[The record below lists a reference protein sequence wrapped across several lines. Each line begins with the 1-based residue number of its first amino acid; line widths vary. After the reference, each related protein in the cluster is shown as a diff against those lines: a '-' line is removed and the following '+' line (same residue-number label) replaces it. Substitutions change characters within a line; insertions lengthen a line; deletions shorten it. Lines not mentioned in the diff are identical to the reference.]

1 MAEDALLAEMRSLR
15 DRVVGIADT
24 ALASRDG
31 LIIRADTGDIDP
43 EYLAAMAAA
52 ALGLGRR
59 MAAEVGK
66 GALHEIVTRSSGGYV
81 ATYAVGPTALLVL
94 VGDAGLDSI
103 RLHRESQVTIKN
115 LELLLA
121 GDEPGSSAVAGLAG
135 LPAASSAGRA
145 PDPAGKSEAGEVA
158 ALLELVPPGVV
169 SVMNWNGDAPAS
181 RRQPPTATFLGG
193 VARKLRP

>member
-59 MAAEVGK
+59 MASEVGK

-94 VGDAGLDSI
+94 VGDAGLDSV
-103 RLHRESQVTIKN
+103 RLHRESQITIKN

-121 GDEPGSSAVAGLAG
+121 GDGPRSSVAAGLAEPSLPIGPTTPEHPRSAVAC
-135 LPAASSAGRA
+135 AA
-145 PDPAGKSEAGEVA
+145 
-158 ALLELVPPGVV
+158 
-169 SVMNWNGDAPAS
+169 
-181 RRQPPTATFLGG
+181 
-193 VARKLRP
+193 

>member
-1 MAEDALLAEMRSLR
+1 MAEDALLAEMRALR

-52 ALGLGRR
+52 ALGLGHR

-66 GALHEIVTRSSGGYV
+66 GSLNEIVARSSGGYV
-81 ATYAVGPTALLVL
+81 ATYAVGAAALLVL
-94 VGDAGLDSI
+94 VGDAGLDSV

-121 GDEPGSSAVAGLAG
+121 SDGRGSSAVAGLVPG
-135 LPAASSAGRA
+135 AAA
-145 PDPAGKSEAGEVA
+145 
-158 ALLELVPPGVV
+158 
-169 SVMNWNGDAPAS
+169 
-181 RRQPPTATFLGG
+181 
-193 VARKLRP
+193 